1 MPCRNFFFVGCT
13 HFHDEFH
20 RNTNCDSNQQINRV
34 KRRNDMGKRRAEIVQ
49 GREQLFRNVFTLSC
63 PERKTDDI
71 ACITENDIGKVIE
84 DKFFYLS

>member
-1 MPCRNFFFVGCT
+1 MCK
-13 HFHDEFH
+13 
-20 RNTNCDSNQQINRV
+20 S
-34 KRRNDMGKRRAEIVQ
+34 RAEIVQ
-49 GREQLFRNVFTLSC
+49 GREYLFRSVFSISC